1 MADHVRHADLT
12 DSELAVLNC
21 FAGGDVHRLPDADG
35 ARSLRGGF
43 LSGLL
48 TGLYRVR
55 PRGIPALRLIGARV
69 TGRLNLEAAEVKH
82 LVDLRDCHFDEPVEL
97 QMSKITGL
105 RMTGCR
111 VPALSGRNLC
121 VDSDLV
127 LEGGFRSDGVV
138 DLTDGEVRGTLR
150 LTNAVLRGNPDHA
163 LLAGRLKVSGS
174 VQATGLRA
182 LGEVRLRG
190 AEIGGSLHLTGA
202 RIGNAGGNALEASG
216 LVVAGNLF
224 CDSGPLVSGRGVSG
238 RGDSGRIRF
247 FSHGRILLPGARIGG
262 DAVFSGARMEIPAV
276 PDRHTTVI
284 PSGVLDT
291 NAALIADRIRIEG
304 NLELD
309 DDLRVI
315 GSIRLPSAQIGGHL
329 HLSGA
334 TLGRPASVSTLP
346 VVGAAADSPR
356 IPVALLA
363 DGAHIGGDLEARA
376 RVGARNGNEA
386 PLTAY
391 GQVRLVDASIRG
403 NARLTGGRLHGRGL
417 DVLLADR
424 IHVGGTLFL
433 QYLVAEGSL
442 RLQNAQI
449 GSSLD
454 CTGARLTMPRC
465 RQDGTIKPSLDARV
479 AVVGKDLL
487 CSRGFVATGGVRVR
501 LVEAGK
507 LVSFHEATL
516 GGASDRGGAGTA
528 TPALNAYGLSAPRF
542 VFRFGVPPKGSVVL
556 TRAKAASVSDAAEL
570 WEAEGGVELEDFAFE
585 SIAAAPP
592 VMVRTRLRWLRRVL
606 PNYLPWPYE
615 QLARAYREAG
625 DDEQADRVL
634 LAKQKRRFAA
644 LGPIGRVWGRLQEF
658 TVGYGYRP
666 WLAGCWLVLFWLG
679 GAWWFR
685 GHEMQN
691 LDDGQ
696 NPVWNPWLL
705 SADLLLPV
713 VNLGHDGVWRI
724 DESSQWIAGVLTAA
738 GWILASTAAA
748 GTTRVLKRG

>member
-1 MADHVRHADLT
+1 MADHVKHADLT
-12 DSELAVLNC
+12 EPELAVLRC
-21 FAGGDVHRLPDADG
+21 FAGGDVLRLPDGDG
-35 ARSLRGGF
+35 TRSIRGAF

-55 PRGIPALRLIGARV
+55 PTGIPALRLIGARV
-69 TGRLNLEAAEVKH
+69 TGELNLEAAEVRH
-82 LVDLRDCHFDEPVEL
+82 LIDLRDCRFDGPVEL
-97 QMSKITGL
+97 QMSRITGL

-111 VPALSGRNLC
+111 MPALSGRNMC

-150 LTNAVLRGNPDHA
+150 LADAVLRGSPDHA
-163 LLAGRLKVSGS
+163 LLAARLKVSGS
-174 VQATGLRA
+174 VQATRLQA
-182 LGEVRLRG
+182 FGEVRLRG

-202 RIGNAGGNALEASG
+202 RLGNMAGCALEASG
-216 LVVAGNLF
+216 LVVTGNLF
-224 CDSGPLVSGRGVSG
+224 CDTGRNRFVSQ
-238 RGDSGRIRF
+238 GRIM
-247 FSHGRILLPGARIGG
+247 LTGARIGG
-262 DAVFSGARMEIPAV
+262 DAVFSGARLAIPV
-276 PDRHTTVI
+276 TSERHMTVI
-284 PSGVLDT
+284 PSGELDAD
-291 NAALIADRIRIEG
+291 AALVADRIRIEG

-309 DDLRVI
+309 DDLRVV
-315 GSIRLPSAQIGGHL
+315 GSLRLPSAEIGGHL

-334 TLGRPASVSTLP
+334 TLGRPASVATP
-346 VVGAAADSPR
+346 PAVGPSADSPR

-363 DGAHIGGDLEARA
+363 DGVRIGGDLEARA
-376 RVGARNGNEA
+376 RVGAANGNES

-424 IHVGGTLFL
+424 LHVGGSLFL
-433 QYLVAEGSL
+433 QHLVAEGSV

-507 LVSFHEATL
+507 RVSFHEATL
-516 GGASDRGGAGTA
+516 GGAVDRGRQSTA

-542 VFRFGVPPKGSVVL
+542 VFRFGVPPKGSVIL
-556 TRAKAASVSDAAEL
+556 TRAKATSVSDAPEL
-570 WEAEGGVELEDFAFE
+570 WAAEGGVELEDFAFE

-592 VMVRTRLRWLRRVL
+592 VTVRTRLGWLRRVL
-606 PNYLPWPYE
+606 PSYLPWPYE
-615 QLARAYREAG
+615 QLARSYRESG

-634 LAKQKRRFAA
+634 FAKQKRRFAA
-644 LGPIGRVWGRLQEF
+644 LGPVGRLWGRLQEF

-679 GAWWFR
+679 GAWWFE
-685 GHEMQN
+685 GHRMDK

-724 DESSQWIAGVLTAA
+724 DGSSQWTAGVLTAA